1 MEKKKYYFPRCSLC
15 IGVSTIGAGGA
26 SAPPRR
32 ITSNLGGKKFLIG
45 MPYKAKKE
53 DSNSVLLMCM
63 NTNVVLIV

>member
-1 MEKKKYYFPRCSLC
+1 MKSIYISKSIH
-15 IGVSTIGAGGA
+15 IGVSTMGAGGA

-32 ITSNLGGKKFLIG
+32 ITSNLGGKEFLIG
-45 MPYKAKKE
+45 VSYEANKE